1 MLETGSNYD
10 KKYLTK
16 YFFISTFFF
25 RFTVY
30 QTTKTIKV
38 MASSIKLSPGTKVTV
53 TGPLLTGSYISQGST
68 VYAIRYISS
77 CEAWQV
83 SRSKGGPEI
92 ATVRRKYLKP
102 VTESETGLK
111 VGDRVQVKSGT
122 TVSSALYGTY
132 GTIKKKDGTGI
143 PFFVKLEDASI
154 VGAWFRENEL
164 AKVAAKPVAT
174 KFKVGDSVQIKK
186 STSAVSAVWGK
197 CGKVERISLV
207 VPCAAPYYV
216 KLEGT
221 TAGWFKESELTNPIA
236 PKKTDELTV
245 DAAFL
250 KAAHAAACAEWKK
263 KLEKKYPSVFK
274 KPKTWKPKDLKT
286 KVTFDGDGSKNIFI
300 GMGLAP
306 DGLTGRCLMMR
317 KDTVVPEITSDG
329 VYFVVTFKTLQD

>member
-164 AKVAAKPVAT
+164 AKVAAKP
-174 KFKVGDSVQIKK
+174 K
-186 STSAVSAVWGK
+186 
-197 CGKVERISLV
+197 E
-207 VPCAAPYYV
+207 AA
-216 KLEGT
+216 
-221 TAGWFKESELTNPIA
+221 
-236 PKKTDELTV
+236 KKTDELTV
-245 DAAFL
+245 DAEFL
-250 KAAHAAACAEWKK
+250 KAAHAAACAEWKA

-286 KVTFDGDGSKNIFI
+286 KVTFDGNNTRDIFI
-300 GMGLAP
+300 GLALAP
-306 DGLTGRCLMMR
+306 SGLSGKCLMMR
-317 KDTVVPEITSDG
+317 KGKVKPKITTSGEYTVVSFE
-329 VYFVVTFKTLQD
+329 TLQD